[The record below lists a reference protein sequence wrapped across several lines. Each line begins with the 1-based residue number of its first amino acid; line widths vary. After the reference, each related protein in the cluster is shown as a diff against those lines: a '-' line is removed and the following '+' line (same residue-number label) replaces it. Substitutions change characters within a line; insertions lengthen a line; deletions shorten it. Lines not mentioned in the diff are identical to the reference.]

1 MLSLLWDQRPALPL
15 TYPRVPPSLPQ
26 FAFVTYARL
35 EAATAALQSVNGTL
49 CPQLNTASLIRVE
62 YRRGP
67 GMRAGGSRPGND
79 PRSSAA
85 GSGSSAGSELSCRSE
100 SVRSEGGA
108 SVERGSSA
116 SLACHGRSS
125 FPFLGDSCIPGEG
138 AAYRYPPAYAVAF
151 AYPCYLAPM

>member
-1 MLSLLWDQRPALPL
+1 MGSDASPPL
-15 TYPRVPPSLPQ
+15 TYPRLLPSLPPSPQ

-35 EAATAALQSVNGTL
+35 EAAATALQSVNGTL

-67 GMRAGGSRPGND
+67 GMRAGGAHPGND
-79 PRSSAA
+79 PRASAAA

-108 SVERGSSA
+108 SLERCSSA
-116 SLACHGRSS
+116 SLAGHGRSS
-125 FPFLGDSCIPGEG
+125 FPFQSDGCVPGEG
-138 AAYRYPPAYAVAF
+138 AAYPYPPAYAVAF